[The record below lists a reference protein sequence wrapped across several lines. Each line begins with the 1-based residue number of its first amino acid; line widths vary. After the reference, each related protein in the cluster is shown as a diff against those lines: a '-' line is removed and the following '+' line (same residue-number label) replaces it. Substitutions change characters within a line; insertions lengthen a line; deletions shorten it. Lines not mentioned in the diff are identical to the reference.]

1 MYFLNLAIYT
11 CATAIKF
18 KKQDHELHFRLALLL
33 EEKHFIEDTYGLKD
47 EDSDDAS
54 LLTSLNSNQKAKNSS
69 KEEEINA
76 ICKLRNVEE
85 TASVERK
92 LKALDEEYHHLLQS
106 GQTFKAEQVQSLYLF
121 KVQTTKMDASIS
133 SKVANNETSLGQAYC
148 KYSDALALS
157 EASKITKYLYHFH
170 MGRIQCVR
178 SNAISAIKNLTICLQ
193 WNDEEYKVLVRFY
206 LGYALSLDK
215 NILEKRYEEAV
226 FYLCT
231 GLQYFL
237 EKISNNSSETQITKL
252 HAESLFSLLNSTFLQ
267 AFYNLGSIL
276 KQIKINSFTC
286 LSPTDSYH

>member
-1 MYFLNLAIYT
+1 MYFLNLAIYA

-18 KKQDHELHFRLALLL
+18 KKQDHELHFRLAMLL

-47 EDSDDAS
+47 EDSDDES
-54 LLTSLNSNQKAKNSS
+54 LLISINSNQVAKNSS
-69 KEEEINA
+69 REEEINA
-76 ICKLRNVEE
+76 ICKLRNVED

-133 SKVANNETSLGQAYC
+133 SKAANNETALGQAYC
-148 KYSDALALS
+148 KYSDALGLS

-170 MGRIQCVR
+170 MGRMQCIR

-193 WNDEEYKVLVRFY
+193 WNDEDYKVLVRFY

-215 NILEKRYEEAV
+215 TILEKRYEEAV
-226 FYLCT
+226 FYLCS
-231 GLQYFL
+231 GLQCFI
-237 EKISNNSSETQITKL
+237 EKLSNNSLQTQTAKL
-252 HAESLFSLLNSTFLQ
+252 HAENLFSLLNPTFLQ
-267 AFYNLGSIL
+267 AFFNIGSIV
-276 KQIKINSFTC
+276 KSFKISSFNC
-286 LSPTDSYH
+286 ISPTDSYH